1 MFTMTRDD
9 LYRIRERNPETETLL
24 NALLRSY
31 TGLFSDFV
39 FISENTLSVRTGL
52 TRQEI
57 YTILVAL
64 SQQHILHY
72 IPGKKTP
79 YIIYTTERRS
89 IDHIHLTKEVYED
102 RKESY
107 VERIKAILEYAET
120 DDKCRSRMLLR
131 YFGEKNEHNCGQCD
145 VCQAQHETG
154 LKTYQFDEWE
164 EKICALLKEK
174 SYSAEELIEQLGTD
188 DKENLLKVLT
198 YLLAEEKICQK
209 DGFLSI

>member
-64 SQQHILHY
+64 SQ
-72 IPGKKTP
+72 P
-79 YIIYTTERRS
+79 
-89 IDHIHLTKEVYED
+89 
-102 RKESY
+102 
-107 VERIKAILEYAET
+107 
-120 DDKCRSRMLLR
+120 
-131 YFGEKNEHNCGQCD
+131 
-145 VCQAQHETG
+145 
-154 LKTYQFDEWE
+154 
-164 EKICALLKEK
+164 
-174 SYSAEELIEQLGTD
+174 
-188 DKENLLKVLT
+188 
-198 YLLAEEKICQK
+198 
-209 DGFLSI
+209 